1 MELPELVTQ
10 DLAFLAVYADG
21 NICLDILQNTW
32 SPVYDVLALLTSI
45 QVCLCDFLHPV
56 LS

>member
-1 MELPELVTQ
+1 MH
-10 DLAFLAVYADG
+10 AVYADG

-45 QVCLCDFLHPV
+45 QVSVITNQITTKKLC
-56 LS
+56 